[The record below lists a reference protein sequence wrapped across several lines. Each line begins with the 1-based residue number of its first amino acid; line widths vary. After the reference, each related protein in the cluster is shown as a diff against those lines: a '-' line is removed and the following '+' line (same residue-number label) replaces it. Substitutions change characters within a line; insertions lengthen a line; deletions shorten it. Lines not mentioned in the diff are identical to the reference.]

1 MIDLTIK
8 CSSDQAAALEAERK
22 AYNAHIATLKPAG
35 NQLTF
40 GEYAQLAW
48 NRMADD
54 KLAQHKQRERD
65 ELVQAFAVADE
76 PTREQVRSILSSP
89 TKPPVREIQA

>member
-1 MIDLTIK
+1 MIELTIK

-22 AYNAHIATLKPAG
+22 AHNAHIATLKPPG

-40 GEYAQLAW
+40 GEYAQVVW

-54 KLAQHKQRERD
+54 KLAQHKQRER
-65 ELVQAFAVADE
+65 EEILSAFAVADE

-89 TKPPVREIQA
+89 TKPPIREIQA